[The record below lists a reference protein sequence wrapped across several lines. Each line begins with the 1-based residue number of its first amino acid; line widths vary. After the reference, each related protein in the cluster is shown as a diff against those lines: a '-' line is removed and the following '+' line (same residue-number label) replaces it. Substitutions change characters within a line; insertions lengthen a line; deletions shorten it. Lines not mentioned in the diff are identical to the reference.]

1 MLEIEVDLADDRFDV
16 TFDPGRV
23 SAADL
28 LRTIKGLDYEPELVE
43 TPTEPTVVA
52 ERIDTATLPEDLR
65 ALFAK
70 AKAEKKPVLVEFSG
84 PG

>member
-16 TFDPGRV
+16 TFDPDRA
-23 SAADL
+23 SAADF

-43 TPTEPTVVA
+43 APTGPTVVV

-65 ALFAK
+65 SLFAE
-70 AKAEKKPVLVEFSG
+70 ARTDRKPVLVEFSG